1 MADSNEQTMLAL
13 KKFGGLAL
21 VIFGLLLVGI
31 GFGGSAWMSWLGIV
45 CLVAGAVL
53 MVLKIVRRNE
63 GKPTL

>member
-1 MADSNEQTMLAL
+1 MADSNEQTILAL

-21 VIFGLLLVGI
+21 VVFGLLFVGI
-31 GFGGSAWMSWLGIV
+31 GFGGSTWLSWLGIV

-63 GKPTL
+63 GKPTP